1 MKRPREQSVL
11 RQKLSVLLP
20 PPHRPLHMPRA
31 TGSFPKLSVVRRD
44 YVQEVKPEERDY
56 YNTCIVCK
64 SANELCV
71 LTAGQSNCPR
81 QHKEC
86 KVRVSST
93 SAHNILRTRRGP
105 KAILRSLLNNF
116 FSSVATAYGMHM
128 EPVAREEFE
137 KQHGIQ
143 ATEIYAGNGKWLEK
157 EAWGTLFR
165 ATTYSLL
172 CHMATLLYWTPEEL
186 KGRSVTGK
194 VSNKSRSKG
203 QTEDRSP

>member
-20 PPHRPLHMPRA
+20 PTHRPLHMPRA

-105 KAILRSLLNNF
+105 QAILRSLLNNF

-137 KQHGIQ
+137 KQHGIT
-143 ATEIYAGNGKWLEK
+143 ATEPFALSLTSGAVDDEPLPLPICISAPRQARLRPKM
-157 EAWGTLFR
+157 
-165 ATTYSLL
+165 TTGQSLQ
-172 CHMATLLYWTPEEL
+172 HH
-186 KGRSVTGK
+186 
-194 VSNKSRSKG
+194 
-203 QTEDRSP
+203 